1 MVRRFLLRRLL
12 AGRFVVHLRW
22 NIFLWKLVSW
32 CIAVKKNLKSKRNTR
47 LQGDA
52 FCAWCGASK
61 ESINHVFFEFQP
73 AVQVWALSRISS
85 NPNIFPTQSLF
96 ANMDHLFW
104 RDFPELKDHQFAW
117 ILWYICKGRNYK
129 VFTNL
134 DMDPRD
140 TLKLVETESLL
151 WAEAHN

>member
-1 MVRRFLLRRLL
+1 M
-12 AGRFVVHLRW
+12 
-22 NIFLWKLVSW
+22 
-32 CIAVKKNLKSKRNTR
+32 
-47 LQGDA
+47 
-52 FCAWCGASK
+52 
-61 ESINHVFFEFQP
+61 FFEFQP

-129 VFTNL
+129 VFSNL

-140 TLKLVETESLL
+140 TFKLVETESLL
-151 WAEAHN
+151 WAEAHNSLLRGIEQSRLPVKAIVSYIRGRWCFTDGS